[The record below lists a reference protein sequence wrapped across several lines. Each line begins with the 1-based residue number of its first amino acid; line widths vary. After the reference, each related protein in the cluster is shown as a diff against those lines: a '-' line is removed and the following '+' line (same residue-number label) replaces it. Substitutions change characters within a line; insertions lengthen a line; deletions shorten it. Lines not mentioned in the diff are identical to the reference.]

1 MKNNDIVYTI
11 ANGEEI
17 RFQWHGFKAEE
28 NLRKH
33 GVSFLQAIS
42 IWSDV
47 LAVEY
52 SDLAII
58 DEPRYI
64 RRGFDMDHQLLLVVY
79 TERLGGNVIRI
90 ISARLATLKE
100 RKDHEE
106 RV

>member
-1 MKNNDIVYTI
+1 
-11 ANGEEI
+11 
-17 RFQWHGFKAEE
+17 
-28 NLRKH
+28 LRKH

-42 IWSDV
+42 IWSDL

-52 SDLAII
+52 SDLAMI

-64 RRGFDMDHQLLLVVY
+64 RRGFDLDHQLLLVVY